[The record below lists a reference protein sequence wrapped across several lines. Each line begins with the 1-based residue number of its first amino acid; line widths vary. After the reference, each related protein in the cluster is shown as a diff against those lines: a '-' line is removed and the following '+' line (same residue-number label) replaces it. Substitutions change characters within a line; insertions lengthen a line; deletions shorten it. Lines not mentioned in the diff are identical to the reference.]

1 MSVENA
7 TITKTPRGSEKMKP
21 SQFLFL
27 FLFVCR
33 EKLKREMEKMK
44 PFSKNN
50 LFCISRETKG
60 KRIIMGFNNRII
72 KARYTSAAK
81 CLAYGRN
88 ASKACDKHTQT

>member
-1 MSVENA
+1 M
-7 TITKTPRGSEKMKP
+7 
-21 SQFLFL
+21 Q
-27 FLFVCR
+27 R
-33 EKLKREMEKMK
+33 EAQKREMEKMK

-50 LFCISRETKG
+50 LFSITRETKG

-88 ASKACDKHTQT
+88 VNTHKHKHTCQQSIFRV

>member
-7 TITKTPRGSEKMKP
+7 TITITPRGSEKKTKLV
-21 SQFLFL
+21 SFCSRIQ
-27 FLFVCR
+27 
-33 EKLKREMEKMK
+33 KLKREMEKMK

-60 KRIIMGFNNRII
+60 KRIIIGFNNRII

-81 CLAYGRN
+81 CLAYGKN
-88 ASKACDKHTQT
+88 ANKACDKHTQT

>member
-1 MSVENA
+1 M
-7 TITKTPRGSEKMKP
+7 
-21 SQFLFL
+21 
-27 FLFVCR
+27 FVCR
-33 EKLKREMEKMK
+33 KTEKRDEKMK

-88 ASKACDKHTQT
+88 ANKACEINTHKHKHTCQQSIFRA